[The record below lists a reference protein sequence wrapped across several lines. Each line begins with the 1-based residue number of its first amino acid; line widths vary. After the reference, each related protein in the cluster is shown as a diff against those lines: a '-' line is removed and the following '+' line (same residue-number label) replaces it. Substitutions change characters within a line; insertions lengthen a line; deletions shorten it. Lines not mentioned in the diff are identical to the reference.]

1 MAGVRPTHRNV
12 DNIKSTILQPS
23 LTPYFEVQIPVPSF
37 LSSLN
42 GGTSSPYNYLS
53 ILCTEASLP
62 GNQLITFNVDND
74 YTGVTEKMPHRKVYD
89 QKLDLTFYVNVGD
102 ENYYPIR
109 FFESYISYIAG
120 EDQNAGDFGLRD
132 SNYFYKMSYP
142 DDYMLDKLYI
152 YKFEKESTS
161 GLTYEFI
168 RTYPTN
174 INTMPITYGDAQ
186 VLKCTVSYSYVRYVM
201 NQKFNTKRK
210 YDTRMGLE
218 DLDAFNNSGIVLEPQ
233 YSAQEVEAMNAPNPV
248 APEPR
253 ILRGQGN
260 RRILSNPNR
269 RGGQSR

>member
-23 LTPYFEVQIPVPSF
+23 LTPYFEVQIPVPTF

-42 GGTSSPYNYLS
+42 GGTTSPYNYLS

-142 DDYMLDKLYI
+142 DDYMLDELYI

-161 GLTYEFI
+161 GLTYQFI

-201 NQKFNTKRK
+201 DQKFNTSR
-210 YDTRMGLE
+210 RGG
-218 DLDAFNNSGIVLEPQ
+218 ASVAPAV
-233 YSAQEVEAMNAPNPV
+233 SAAPVVINAPNPV
-248 APEPR
+248 APEP

-260 RRILSNPNR
+260 KNILTNPNR
-269 RGGQSR
+269 GGGGKRKWDGNLFGNLGK

>member
-12 DNIKSTILQPS
+12 DNIKSTILTPS

-89 QKLDLTFYVNVGD
+89 QKLDLTFYVNAIGND
-102 ENYYPIR
+102 SYYPIK
-109 FFESYISYIAG
+109 FFESYISFIAG
-120 EDQNAGDFGLRD
+120 EDQNAGDYGLKD
-132 SNYFYKMSYP
+132 HNYFYRFSYP
-142 DDYMLDKLYI
+142 DDYMLDGLYI
-152 YKFEKESTS
+152 YKFEKETTT

-186 VLKCTVSYSYVRYVM
+186 VLKCTVSYSYIRYIL
-201 NQKFNTKRK
+201 NQKFDTSRK
-210 YDTRMGLE
+210 VVANE
-218 DLDAFNNSGIVLEPQ
+218 AAAAPISPEVPPEEIV
-233 YSAQEVEAMNAPNPV
+233 PNFDK
-248 APEPR
+248 R
-253 ILRGQGN
+253 ILTGSANDNDDNTVRGE
-260 RRILSNPNR
+260 LSNR
-269 RGGQSR
+269 TQGL